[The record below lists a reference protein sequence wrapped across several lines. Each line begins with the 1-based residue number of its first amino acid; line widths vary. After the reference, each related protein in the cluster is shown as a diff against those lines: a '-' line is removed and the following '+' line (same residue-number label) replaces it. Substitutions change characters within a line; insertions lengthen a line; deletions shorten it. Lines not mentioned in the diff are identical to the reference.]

1 MWEWRLISGLVRFI
15 RIFLILIFFGGF
27 LMKNKLMIA
36 VALLSVVAGSSF
48 AMDKEREEDLKDLIA
63 MHQNL
68 GSALESQQQKEDWN
82 GVMEAALRGVRSYA
96 FGLEP
101 DPRMFDPSAQEDAEE
116 KEAREKRNQERIE
129 DATRE
134 LVEMRRARHAEN
146 SEDEEEVEEDSAT
159 SSEDTE

>member
-1 MWEWRLISGLVRFI
+1 
-15 RIFLILIFFGGF
+15 
-27 LMKNKLMIA
+27 MKNKLMIA

-48 AMDKEREEDLKDLIA
+48 AMKDVVTVGGHNDKEDLKDLIA

-68 GSALESQQQKEDWN
+68 GSALESQQEKKDWDD
-82 GVMEAALRGVRSYA
+82 VMASAYRGVRSFG
-96 FGLEP
+96 FGLEL
-101 DPRMFDPSAQEDAEE
+101 DPTIFDPSAQEDAEE

-129 DATRE
+129 KATRE